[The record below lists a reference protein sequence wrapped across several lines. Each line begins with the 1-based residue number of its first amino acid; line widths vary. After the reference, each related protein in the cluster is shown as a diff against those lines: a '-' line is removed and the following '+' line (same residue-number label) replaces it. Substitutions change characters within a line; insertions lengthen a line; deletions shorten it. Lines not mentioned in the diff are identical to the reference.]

1 MDFDES
7 DCVISIFHES
17 FMKAK
22 HFLKICLPFRWNC
35 EVQAPAEACEEA
47 RGAGA
52 QVGGPPG
59 KGEVR
64 QGRQV
69 RLLRHIFFVTP
80 LMPARV
86 LRFGCATPV
95 GARGPVHA
103 LPPVSL
109 TRATVTFRKQ
119 LKRSF
124 PT

>member
-1 MDFDES
+1 MDFDET

-64 QGRQV
+64 QGRQG
-69 RLLRHIFFVTP
+69 R
-80 LMPARV
+80 PARPG
-86 LRFGCATPV
+86 LRSGSL
-95 GARGPVHA
+95 RS
-103 LPPVSL
+103 LPIAGYSDP
-109 TRATVTFRKQ
+109 
-119 LKRSF
+119 
-124 PT
+124 